1 MTFWDHLDELR
12 RVLFRVIGVWFVLA
26 IGYFVAMPYLFD
38 HVILAPCHN
47 DFVFY
52 DLLRFIGQ
60 KFDLTDEFFTQEFKV
75 KLVNINLAAPF
86 FIHMSTAFWM
96 SVVTAMPYI
105 FFEVWRFI
113 NPALYPNERKGV
125 RKALTI
131 GTGMFFI
138 GVLMGY
144 FMVYPLTLRFL
155 STYQLS
161 SEVENILSLN
171 SYIDNFMML
180 ILCMGLAFE
189 LPLVTWLLSLLGVV
203 NKSFLRKY
211 RRHAVVIIVIAAAI
225 ITPTGDPFT
234 LSVVAIP
241 LYLLYEMSIL
251 MIKDKKEVPELEE
264 EEEEG
269 DPREELVRRLIEYK
283 IYKYAAEE
291 LKDLS
296 VDAQKVFFKPE
307 TVPEEIKHYEEPIRP
322 GEIVGDVTL
331 EKLNQIFRMV
341 MRRKK
346 DREDPVR
353 SHFGKIQKEKYKVED
368 RMDDIRCQI
377 RGLKRINFR
386 TLLDIQPVKEMVIV
400 TFLAVL
406 ELMKVGEV
414 KVVQEHNFAEIYLD
428 SCE

>member
-1 MTFWDHLDELR
+1 MGIDIKVNAFEGPL
-12 RVLFRVIGVWFVLA
+12 
-26 IGYFVAMPYLFD
+26 
-38 HVILAPCHN
+38 
-47 DFVFY
+47 
-52 DLLRFIGQ
+52 DLLLHLIEKNKVDIYDIPISEITSQYLDYIRSMEEE
-60 KFDLTDEFFTQEFKV
+60 DLDVMSDFLVMAATLLKIKAKMLLPV
-75 KLVNINLAAPF
+75 K
-86 FIHMSTAFWM
+86 
-96 SVVTAMPYI
+96 
-105 FFEVWRFI
+105 
-113 NPALYPNERKGV
+113 K
-125 RKALTI
+125 
-131 GTGMFFI
+131 
-138 GVLMGY
+138 
-144 FMVYPLTLRFL
+144 
-155 STYQLS
+155 
-161 SEVENILSLN
+161 
-171 SYIDNFMML
+171 
-180 ILCMGLAFE
+180 
-189 LPLVTWLLSLLGVV
+189 
-203 NKSFLRKY
+203 
-211 RRHAVVIIVIAAAI
+211 
-225 ITPTGDPFT
+225 
-234 LSVVAIP
+234 
-241 LYLLYEMSIL
+241 
-251 MIKDKKEVPELEE
+251 E